1 MADNGDARPPAPMG
15 RLVGNLILGLGS
27 AGFPLTQLAIAR
39 LGRAGAVLA
48 VGITGGL
55 FVRDAA
61 LIATGMPGRLQRAPA
76 ALLWAETA
84 VAAAA
89 TGSGLLLLRDPGVA
103 AARQRGWSVS
113 RMELFRRFAVGALFG
128 LRTMRLRIEL
138 ASSQAPRDPEPPS
151 TPA

>member
-1 MADNGDARPPAPMG
+1 MASNDDARPSAPMG
-15 RLVGNLILGLGS
+15 RLLGSVILGLGS

-39 LGRAGAVLA
+39 LGRRGAVLA
-48 VGITGGL
+48 VGVTGGL

-61 LIATGMPGRLQRAPA
+61 LIATGTPGRLQPAPA

-89 TGSGLLLLRDPGVA
+89 TGAGFLLLRDPGVA

-113 RMELFRRFAVGALFG
+113 RMELFRRFAVGTLFG
-128 LRTMRLRIEL
+128 LHTMRMRIYL
-138 ASSQAPRDPEPPS
+138 APGSGRRDPATLAEQ
-151 TPA
+151 A